1 MLYNLISR
9 TTSDVYFQVNT
20 QTHSKCE
27 STTSTQTP
35 DLPCS
40 LSGSTS
46 ITYNLSSYNGSIVP
60 SFVSINSATG
70 AMTISAPCV
79 SSSTDYSFNI
89 LSKVS
94 GMADP
99 AQTTIKLSVSNCTA
113 GSCSPSE
120 SEVAKLLS
128 AIIQGVI
135 AATALLSF
143 GLSLSNLSS
152 MATLWSAINQVQ
164 ILNNW
169 IYKTLFHLSKINCK
183 FWTAGKYHYFSI
195 FIKY

>member
-1 MLYNLISR
+1 MN

-20 QTHSKCE
+20 QTYSVCE

-35 DLPCS
+35 NLPCS
-40 LSGSTS
+40 FSGSTS
-46 ITYNLSSYNGSIVP
+46 ITYSLSSYNGSIVP

-70 AMTISAPCV
+70 VLTITAPCV

-94 GMADP
+94 GITDP
-99 AQTTIKLSVSNCTA
+99 TQNIIKLSVNNCTV
-113 GSCSPSE
+113 GSCSS

-135 AATALLSF
+135 AATALLSL

-152 MATLWSAINQVQ
+152 MAILWSAINQVQ

-169 IYKTLFHLSKINCK
+169 IYKTLFHLSEINSK